1 MKLQGKN
8 QRVGLPTAI
17 AASAGRPVVYETEN
31 DIAEKNR
38 SELNVL
44 MNHRLASAVDL

>member
-8 QRVGLPTAI
+8 QRGGLPTAI
-17 AASAGRPVVYETEN
+17 AAASRNAVAYETEN